1 MLIVIDGIDG
11 AGKTTLAE
19 TLAQFLVS
27 QDPLLEKEP
36 TENSEWGRRL
46 KESAELGRLSR
57 ADSLNI
63 FTKIGCTTYELE
75 YFHKDRLHHL
85 STVVTPALQSGRIVI
100 MDRYVDSTLAYQS
113 SSPEEAESLYQTFLP
128 EIVVPDITL
137 ILDCPA
143 ELGLKRIADSRNG
156 SSTFEVKDT
165 LKLAQQ
171 IYHSR
176 QGANYVHIDA
186 RGSKED
192 TLSSAVEVLRSRF
205 GNLRSVLP
213 KPSRRHRQREVID
226 PGDNMSRGVV
236 GA

>member
-57 ADSLNI
+57 AD
-63 FTKIGCTTYELE
+63 ELE